1 MTDVA
6 QRPIMLCILDG
17 WGNGAANDANAIAL
31 TPTPHYDR
39 LLENCPVAALSTSAE
54 HVGLPAGQM
63 GNSEVG
69 HQNIGAGRVVMQ
81 DLPRID
87 QAVADKSLAKLQPLL
102 DLIATL
108 QKTGGTCHLMGL
120 LSPGGV
126 HSHQDHIVALARI
139 IASAGVSVAIHG
151 FLDGRDT
158 PPNSGR
164 DFITRMNRDIADIED
179 ARIATISGRYYA
191 MDRDKRW
198 DRVSL
203 AYDML
208 TLGEGQQAINAD
220 TCIAQ
225 SYDNG
230 VSDEFVLPTAL
241 AEYGGMRDGDGVLMA
256 NFRADRARE
265 ILTALVDPTF
275 DGFKRKQVTTFATT
289 LGMVS
294 YSAAL
299 DQFMPAIFPQES
311 LQNTLGE
318 VVSKFGLKQLR
329 IAETEKYAHVTF
341 FLNGGDETI
350 FDGEE
355 RILIQSPKVAT
366 YDLQPEMSAHEVT
379 DRLVAEIGGGAYDLI
394 IVNYANPDMVGHTGQ
409 MAAAQIAVATID
421 QCLGRLDE
429 AIGKA
434 GGAMLITADHG
445 NIECLVDPAS
455 GNTHTAHTTN
465 QVPVVLVNG
474 QAGNK
479 LDNGRLADVAPTLLT
494 MLGLPIPIEMTG
506 RCLLD
511 TKDGAAGQTETAGH
525 RAQA

>member
-1 MTDVA
+1 
-6 QRPIMLCILDG
+6 
-17 WGNGAANDANAIAL
+17 
-31 TPTPHYDR
+31 
-39 LLENCPVAALSTSAE
+39 
-54 HVGLPAGQM
+54 
-63 GNSEVG
+63 
-69 HQNIGAGRVVMQ
+69 
-81 DLPRID
+81 
-87 QAVADKSLAKLQPLL
+87 
-102 DLIATL
+102 
-108 QKTGGTCHLMGL
+108 
-120 LSPGGV
+120 
-126 HSHQDHIVALARI
+126 
-139 IASAGVSVAIHG
+139 
-151 FLDGRDT
+151 
-158 PPNSGR
+158 
-164 DFITRMNRDIADIED
+164 
-179 ARIATISGRYYA
+179 
-191 MDRDKRW
+191 
-198 DRVSL
+198 
-203 AYDML
+203 
-208 TLGEGQQAINAD
+208 
-220 TCIAQ
+220 
-225 SYDNG
+225 
-230 VSDEFVLPTAL
+230 
-241 AEYGGMRDGDGVLMA
+241 MRDGDGVLMA